1 MEKFYVFLLMLS
13 KAYSFLNDIT
23 IFLTNQEAI
32 QTFIQATIIS
42 TLNVIVAFIYV
53 LMQYFNLNPIW
64 VHIGQA
70 GYQLI
75 HCELAIHLEMTINEY
90 S

>member
-1 MEKFYVFLLMLS
+1 MFSFSCYQ
-13 KAYSFLNDIT
+13 AYSSFNDLIT
-23 IFLTNQEAI
+23 FLTNQKEI

-42 TLNVIVAFIYV
+42 TLNVIVALIYV